1 MLQEETGITGVA
13 DPWGGSYMME
23 TLTDELATAAQEIL
37 DEVEAL
43 GGMAKAVESGMPKL
57 RIEESAAR
65 KQARIDSGLET
76 IVGMNKYKVPAGEDE
91 GVDVLSIDN
100 AQVRQEQCE
109 ALVAIRASRDSVA
122 ATAALD
128 ALTASAALETSTGPG
143 DHPQNLLR
151 LAVAAARAR
160 CSVGEISDALEAKWG
175 RYAVTSSVV
184 QGELLIFLPLRS
196 TWFRANRV
204 LLTIVFDTLT
214 LSLPLTS
221 AVVQG
226 AYADTVSASDSS
238 ATEFKETQEAI
249 EEFATAAGRR
259 PRILVAKMGQD
270 GHDRGSKVI
279 ASGFADIGWD
289 VDVGA

>member
-1 MLQEETGITGVA
+1 
-13 DPWGGSYMME
+13 ME

-184 QGELLIFLPLRS
+184 QGELLIFFAVTYNMVSCESSPAHNC
-196 TWFRANRV
+196 FRH
-204 LLTIVFDTLT
+204 FDTLAPANICCRARRVCRYGERERQ
-214 LSLPLTS
+214 LGHG
-221 AVVQG
+221 VQG
-226 AYADTVSASDSS
+226 DAGSDRRVCNGCGPTPAHPSR
-238 ATEFKETQEAI
+238 KDG
-249 EEFATAAGRR
+249 AGWTR
-259 PRILVAKMGQD
+259 PREQGNREWI
-270 GHDRGSKVI
+270 R
-279 ASGFADIGWD
+279 
-289 VDVGA
+289 